1 MTQRLAGLHVRF
13 ACISRRFFLD
23 RRCPRRPYALGT
35 SQGNFVR
42 GKIRGRESIKRLPTP
57 YPVLDP
63 LSRPRPLIPSST
75 PYPVLD
81 PLSRPRP
88 LIPSSTPYP
97 LPPSNPPRPLIP
109 SPPPYFV
116 PTPYP
121 VRPLIPSSTPYPV
134 LDPLSRPQSWL
145 PPPAPCSA
153 GRGPAIK
160 DVDIQFRSDDRDRGR
175 DETRTPARAID
186 P

>member
-97 LPPSNPPRPLIP
+97 ALDPLSRPPPLTPSPHQTPPAPLSRPRPLISSRPLIP
-109 SPPPYFV
+109 SDPLSRP
-116 PTPYP
+116 
-121 VRPLIPSSTPYPV
+121 RPLIPSSTPYPV
-134 LDPLSRPQSWL
+134 LRAGSPRQLLARRV
-145 PPPAPCSA
+145 A
-153 GRGPAIK
+153 GRL
-160 DVDIQFRSDDRDRGR
+160 
-175 DETRTPARAID
+175 
-186 P
+186 